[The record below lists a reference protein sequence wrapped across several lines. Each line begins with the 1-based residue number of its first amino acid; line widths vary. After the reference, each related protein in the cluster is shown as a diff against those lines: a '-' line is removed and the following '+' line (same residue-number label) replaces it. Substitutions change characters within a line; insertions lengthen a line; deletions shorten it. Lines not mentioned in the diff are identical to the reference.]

1 MRPERSIV
9 KKAIQDTGGNL
20 ARSATLLGCT
30 RQTLYTW
37 IYQLG
42 LERLAGIRPS
52 TRDKVDTRTRM
63 DKAVAARAKPDS
75 FELSG
80 VQSAERN
87 GPMLHVVEAQ
97 EAVDPIIAATVK
109 IPESVW
115 MRLKIQAIEEKT
127 TMGAIVQRAL
137 EHVLRPRESRKAAG
151 KQS

>member
-20 ARSATLLGCT
+20 ARAAALLGCT

-52 TRDKVDTRTRM
+52 TRDKVDRDSRM
-63 DKAVAARAKPDS
+63 DKSVAGHAEPKS
-75 FELSG
+75 FASSG
-80 VQSAERN
+80 VQSADRN
-87 GPMLHVVEAQ
+87 GPMLRVVEAQ
-97 EAVDPIIAATVK
+97 EASDPIIAATVK

-127 TMGAIVQRAL
+127 TMGVIVERAL
-137 EHVLRPRESRKAAG
+137 ALVLRPRERESRKAG
-151 KQS
+151 K

>member
-9 KKAIQDTGGNL
+9 KKAIHDTGGNL
-20 ARSATLLGCT
+20 ARSAALLGCT

-37 IYQLG
+37 VYQLG

-52 TRDKVDTRTRM
+52 TRDKVDRDSRM
-63 DKAVAARAKPDS
+63 DKSVAGHGKSELFDS
-75 FELSG
+75 SG

-109 IPESVW
+109 IPESIW
-115 MRLKIQAIEEKT
+115 MRLKIQAIQEKT
-127 TMGAIVQRAL
+127 TMGAIVQRGL
-137 EHVLRPRESRKAAG
+137 EHVLRPRERESGRAG
-151 KQS
+151 K